1 MKYHT
6 SSVARNFNPFNAI
19 NNYAKLL
26 FQHMLFIINLTNKR
40 LRMNCYTLLIKVT
53 IIPSLAMPVDKR
65 IIRSN

>member
-6 SSVARNFNPFNAI
+6 SSVAR
-19 NNYAKLL
+19 NYAKLL